1 MTIFFGIHD
10 VSNIKRLKNKHRKMD
25 RYTPQENVKY
35 VKKKTNKIECEKNGV
50 ETRITKS
57 TRATTSSCC
66 YGN

>member
-1 MTIFFGIHD
+1 
-10 VSNIKRLKNKHRKMD
+10 MD

-66 YGN
+66 YGNWNKHGKKTDRHRQK